1 MRNLKVITSS
11 IFLVLVCAGSVTAQ
25 NSAVTIAPM
34 QMRGWMPVVEV
45 KLNGQGPFAFMI
57 DTGAGMQADIDT
69 SVAQRLNLQP
79 RGRAINGDPS
89 GENDR
94 EVATLTIDSIMIG
107 GGVAKGTRAR
117 RTGEGVVEFRNVTA
131 IVRPHKITKDY
142 PEVDGILGPQTRA
155 ALAEYQSAQGLEPTG
170 TVDEPTLETLGMV

>member
-1 MRNLKVITSS
+1 MRRPRLLIAAITL
-11 IFLVLVCAGSVTAQ
+11 LVWVATVAAQTTTVT
-25 NSAVTIAPM
+25 VAPM

-69 SVAQRLNLQP
+69 SVAARLHLQP
-79 RGRAINGDPS
+79 SGRAINGDPS

-94 EVATLTIDSIMIG
+94 EVATVIIDSIMI

-117 RTGEGVVEFRNVTA
+117 RTGDGVVEFRNVTA
-131 IVRPHKITKDY
+131 IVRPHKI
-142 PEVDGILGPQTRA
+142 GRA
-155 ALAEYQSAQGLEPTG
+155 H
-170 TVDEPTLETLGMV
+170 V